1 LAFGRYGELAE
12 PPAPAA
18 EVGTLVPEIVLE
30 KRKAG
35 EVLEIGGV
43 IDGDEVAITGYCD
56 EAHFPSAKAV
66 FRYMF

>member
-30 KRKAG
+30 KLKAG

-43 IDGDEVAITGYCD
+43 IDW
-56 EAHFPSAKAV
+56 
-66 FRYMF
+66 